1 MMKLKS
7 KSQKRVAFLE
17 YVSEAVTHQDIFG
30 TIKYQNQSEE
40 KIKQFIY
47 PHLVESLTEL
57 VVKER
62 GIEKLDAKELVKKAL
77 KWEGNVNTT
86 VHHILFMGTQNRP
99 DMVLE
104 MNGIKIAIEFKRGDK
119 GSDLRAGIGQSMI
132 YSTHYD
138 FVLYL
143 FIDTSDDKRIF
154 NATGGVNE
162 QEFVEMLWDQYNIKF
177 TVI

>member
-1 MMKLKS
+1 MKLKS
-7 KSQKRVAFLE
+7 KSQKRIAFID
-17 YVSEAVTHQDIFG
+17 YISEAVTHQDIFG

-47 PHLVESLTEL
+47 PHLVENLAEY
-57 VVKER
+57 VVKEQ
-62 GIEKLDAKELVKKAL
+62 GLEKSDAKELVKKSL

-138 FVLYL
+138 FVLFL
-143 FIDTSDDKRIF
+143 FIDTSADKRIF

-162 QEFVEMLWDQYNIKF
+162 QEFVRIMWDQYNTKF
-177 TVI
+177 IVV